1 MRSLSRL
8 AVACSYVALLTC
20 GPGGITVSQAMTPA
34 TSSPTTL
41 PSVTV
46 DAPSQTPRRSKPIR
60 HPAVARGAVQRQ
72 SSPTT
77 ETSLSATLA
86 APTSVMTKLAKLESI
101 SGSCVDGCQ
110 TSFRTGNAPW
120 RGCSASGW
128 PALSTTCRNIYHFKT
143 YAECT
148 GTGLLLGWQ
157 SRELT
162 WYCSSLAL
170 K

>member
-1 MRSLSRL
+1 
-8 AVACSYVALLTC
+8 
-20 GPGGITVSQAMTPA
+20 
-34 TSSPTTL
+34 
-41 PSVTV
+41 
-46 DAPSQTPRRSKPIR
+46 
-60 HPAVARGAVQRQ
+60 
-72 SSPTT
+72 
-77 ETSLSATLA
+77 
-86 APTSVMTKLAKLESI
+86 MTKLAKLESI

>member
-1 MRSLSRL
+1 MRSLSSL
-8 AVACSYVALLTC
+8 AAACSCIVLI
-20 GPGGITVSQAMTPA
+20 GGTAVSQAA
-34 TSSPTTL
+34 TSPASPSSTL

-46 DAPSQTPRRSKPIR
+46 EAPNVVPRHSQ
-60 HPAVARGAVQRQ
+60 QRQ
-72 SSPTT
+72 RGVGRAVRRRTSPTS
-77 ETSLSATLA
+77 EPSLTTTLA
-86 APTSVMTKLAKLESI
+86 APTSVMAKLASLERI

-120 RGCSASGW
+120 RGCSSSGW
-128 PALSTTCRNIYHFKT
+128 PALSSTCRNIYHFKT

-148 GTGLLLGWQ
+148 GTGMLLGWQ

-162 WYCSSLAL
+162 WYCTSLAL